1 VKPPRQKAFNDRA
14 AHSDKMS
21 MRPIATKAEL
31 IARLRARLTPKVERA
46 LEPHGHS
53 RNVVKSAHAA
63 ENEKRI
69 TVIRERL
76 LDARTK
82 LRSGFARSKDVDRG
96 R

>member
-14 AHSDKMS
+14 APSDRMS
-21 MRPIATKAEL
+21 ARPISTKAEL
-31 IARLRARLTPKVERA
+31 IARLRARQTPKVERA
-46 LEPHGHS
+46 LEPLGHS

-69 TVIRERL
+69 AIIRERL
-76 LDARTK
+76 LDARAK
-82 LRSGFARSKDVDRG
+82 LRSGFARSKDMDHG

>member
-1 VKPPRQKAFNDRA
+1 MKPPCRKAFNDRA
-14 AHSDKMS
+14 APSDNMS
-21 MRPIATKAEL
+21 ARPIVTKAEL
-31 IARLRARLTPKVERA
+31 IARLRARQTPKVERA
-46 LEPHGHS
+46 LEPSGYS

-69 TVIRERL
+69 LNIRERL

-82 LRSGFARSKDVDRG
+82 LRSGFARSKDIDRG

>member
-14 AHSDKMS
+14 APSDNIS
-21 MRPIATKAEL
+21 ARPIATKAEL

-53 RNVVKSAHAA
+53 RNVVKSTHAA

-69 TVIRERL
+69 AYLRARRL
-76 LDARTK
+76 DDRMK
-82 LRSGFARSKDVDRG
+82 LRSGFARSKDIDFG